1 MLLGIRRAT
10 LGCVGVAV
18 GVVSVAHADDDAV
31 VIHGFVSQGGF
42 VSTANDYIGESSRG
56 SLAFFEAGLN
66 ATSEPVER
74 LRVGAQIFARKVGDF
89 ETDPRIDWAFVDYAW
104 RPWLGLRAGTIK
116 IPLGLYNEF
125 VDIDA
130 ARLPIL
136 LPQSVYSLR
145 NRDAITSYTGL
156 GLYGE
161 RELSCHGTLEYRAWL
176 GTLTI
181 SENALQLSGATL
193 DDIDTRY
200 ATGGHVFW
208 STPVE
213 GLRAGASYTRAAI
226 DFDLQLTP
234 ELTAEVIAAG
244 LAPAD
249 YDGDLLVAQRPS
261 QLVVGSVEYSR
272 GAWLLVAEYARRF
285 QRQSYAPALLETEHR
300 DSEAFYAMAAYR
312 HDEHLELGA
321 YGSVLHASTED
332 RLGRDLMAA
341 PRHHAFQRDY
351 AAMVRYDVNEHWT
364 WKAEAHVI
372 DGTADLDFD
381 QRPASERFWGLFLF
395 KTTVTF

>member
-1 MLLGIRRAT
+1 MLQGIRRAAW
-10 LGCVGVAV
+10 GCVGVAV
-18 GVVSVAHADDDAV
+18 GVASAAHADDDPVAV
-31 VIHGFVSQGGF
+31 HGFVSQGGF
-42 VSTANDYIGESSRG
+42 VSTDNDYIGESSRG
-56 SLAFFEAGLN
+56 SLSFFE
-66 ATSEPVER
+66 
-74 LRVGAQIFARKVGDF
+74 VGDF

-104 RPWLGLRAGTIK
+104 RPWLGIRAGTIK

-136 LPQSVYSLR
+136 LPQGVYSLR
-145 NRDAITSYTGL
+145 NRDAITSYTGV
-156 GLYGE
+156 GAYGE

-181 SENALQLSGATL
+181 SENALQLAGATL
-193 DDIDTRY
+193 DDIDVRY

-208 STPVE
+208 ATPVD
-213 GLRAGASYTRAAI
+213 GLRVGGSYTRAAI
-226 DFDLQLTP
+226 DFDLQLSP
-234 ELTAEVIAAG
+234 ELTAAVIAAG

-249 YDGDLLVAQRPS
+249 YDGDLLVAQRPTH
-261 QLVVGSVEYSR
+261 LIVGSVEYTR
-272 GAWLLVAEYARRF
+272 GAWLLVAEYARRL
-285 QRQSYAPALLETEHR
+285 QRQSYLPALVPTEHR

-321 YGSVLHASTED
+321 YGSVLHANSDD
-332 RLGRDLMAA
+332 RMGRDLMPAQ
-341 PRHHAFQRDY
+341 RHHAFQRDY
-351 AAMVRYDVNEHWT
+351 AAIVRYDVNDHWT

-372 DGTADLDFD
+372 DGTADLDFAD
-381 QRPASERFWGLFLF
+381 RMTSERFWGLFLF